1 MAGIISN
8 SLMYSYYGSA
18 PTTRKTSINSTMQLM
33 ALFNNFACGRFIIYS
48 FFIHILPGP
57 TKQLFTA
64 YPNFMCSLTSDRYF
78 FYLFYATMNSV
89 FVLRCGMKLRPLHFV
104 DLNHEIIQKVVIS
117 VCAFFVI
124 FELSFS
130 LIKYQTFCPISYI
143 SVLNVLYDFNLDTS
157 LIPYRH
163 STPLLK
169 IMGII
174 GFCAEMTPIVVKKW
188 KKWRSP
194 SNFYVPPT
202 YTINLPTISTTVS
215 EVPPPNP
222 VSMPNINT
230 NHRIVSAITPVE
242 VAVQQSRTN
251 LDSIESVILQQTP
264 KALNKGIIISVTS
277 SQLNNPNTITSTQ
290 LNILRG
296 NTNCNENSNASNIAQ
311 SDRLSLLPHLNC
323 AVEPSSTKLNQR
335 LLITERART
344 DTTNNVR
351 RTVHPTPN
359 FSAMACLVPP
369 G

>member
-1 MAGIISN
+1 
-8 SLMYSYYGSA
+8 MYSYYGSA

-33 ALFNNFACGRFIIYS
+33 ALFNNLACGRFIIYS

-78 FYLFYATMNSV
+78 FYLFYATMNSI

-143 SVLNVLYDFNLDTS
+143 SVLNVLYDFNLDSS

-174 GFCAEMTPIVVKKW
+174 GFCAEITPIVVKTW

-194 SNFYVPPT
+194 RNIYVPPT

-215 EVPPPNP
+215 EATPPNP
-222 VSMPNINT
+222 VSIPDIET
-230 NHRIVSAITPVE
+230 NHRIVSPITPVE
-242 VAVQQSRTN
+242 VAVQQSQTN
-251 LDSIESVILQQTP
+251 VDYTESVILQKTP
-264 KALNKGIIISVTS
+264 KALNTGIMISVTS
-277 SQLNNPNTITSTQ
+277 SQLNNSNTVTSTSTQ
-290 LNILRG
+290 LNISRG
-296 NTNCNENSNASNIAQ
+296 NTNCNESLNASNITQ
-311 SDRLSLLPHLNC
+311 SNHISLLPNLNSSI
-323 AVEPSSTKLNQR
+323 EPSSTNINHR
-335 LLITERART
+335 LPITERART

-369 G
+369 GYILI